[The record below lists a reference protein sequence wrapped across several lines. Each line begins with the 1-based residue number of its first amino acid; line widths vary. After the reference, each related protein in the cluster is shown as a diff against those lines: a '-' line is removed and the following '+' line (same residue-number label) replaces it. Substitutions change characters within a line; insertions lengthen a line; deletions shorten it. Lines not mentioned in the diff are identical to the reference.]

1 MTIDTTFLPKT
12 NGMVFGDRLPA
23 RSDKG
28 RVFLL
33 GGSLD
38 PLAVA
43 IGQGS
48 NWVGSNDYQV
58 NQTVE
63 ARTASYTGGVE
74 PVTYRY
80 RFQFKAN
87 GTADFVN
94 GAWTNTTNAKTPVF
108 YTIAEAGQLKLQSQ
122 ARDASD
128 PTVQLNSVTGT
139 KTCDGIE
146 DLTVTVKGESYDLA
160 AAPTLTAPS
169 FSVNA
174 LTIQHSGNSA
184 VTYTW
189 SMRGGA
195 SGVFSNPSAAVTTVE
210 IATVGTATVRC
221 VLQSI
226 NETKVADIQF
236 LIVGP

>member
-1 MTIDTTFLPKT
+1 M
-12 NGMVFGDRLPA
+12 GE
-23 RSDKG
+23 
-28 RVFLL
+28 
-33 GGSLD
+33 SLS

-43 IGQGS
+43 NGQGA
-48 NWVGSNDYQV
+48 NWVGSNDYEV
-58 NQTVE
+58 NQVVE
-63 ARTASYTGGVE
+63 ARTAAYTGGVE

-80 RFQFKAN
+80 RFQFKAS

-94 GAWTNTTNAKTPVF
+94 GAWTNTTNAKNPVF

-128 PTVQLNSVTGT
+128 PTVQLNSVTGI

-146 DLTVTVKGESYDLA
+146 NLTVTVKGESYDLA
-160 AAPTLTAPS
+160 AAPTITVPS
-169 FSVNA
+169 QSVNA

-195 SGVFSNPSAAVTTVE
+195 AGVFSQPTAAATTVT
-210 IATVGTATVRC
+210 IPTVGTATVRC

-226 NETKVADIQF
+226 SETKVADIQF
-236 LIVGP
+236 IVVGA